1 MKVVS
6 LRLHPQIDLVT
17 DMATKKIGASL
28 QAINAQIAALQ
39 AKADAIRKQEVGE
52 VVAKIKDAI
61 AHYGLTAADL
71 GLSGSAPKAANAPKA
86 SKPGRKPGRK
96 ATGVKTA
103 GKPARAA
110 KYTDGQGRTWG
121 GMGKRPDWF
130 KAALAA
136 GKTPEDLLIKA

>member
-1 MKVVS
+1 MDVF
-6 LRLHPQIDLVT
+6 T
-17 DMATKKIGASL
+17 DMATKKIGTSL
-28 QAINAQIAALQ
+28 QAINAQIAELQ
-39 AKADAIRKQEVGE
+39 AKAEAIRKQEVGE

-71 GLSGSAPKAANAPKA
+71 GLSAAAPKA
-86 SKPGRKPGRK
+86 SKAPQAGKPGRKPGRP
-96 ATGVKTA
+96 AGTKTA
-103 GKPARAA
+103 GKPVRAA

-136 GKTPEDLLIKA
+136 GKTAEELLIKA